1 MKRIAIVTLCL
12 TGLALVGCA
21 HDGQQIHGGTGG
33 KIYGGPPRG
42 PAHDRPFPIGQVTD
56 AFWETQQTNA
66 EAADFVIY
74 DHEFRWDT
82 QRSADTAQL
91 TPGGKKHLEMI
102 ALRLEHVP
110 FPIVIEQS
118 QHNARQELDHARR
131 RTVLEGL
138 ARMGVT
144 NVEPRVVIANRFA
157 EGFTAVEAERS
168 YYGGVLGGGFGGN
181 GRRFGGTGGFFR

>member
-1 MKRIAIVTLCL
+1 M
-12 TGLALVGCA
+12 
-21 HDGQQIHGGTGG
+21 
-33 KIYGGPPRG
+33 
-42 PAHDRPFPIGQVTD
+42 
-56 AFWETQQTNA
+56 
-66 EAADFVIY
+66 IY

-131 RTVLEGL
+131 RGYAAMVALL
-138 ARMGVT
+138 Q
-144 NVEPRVVIANRFA
+144 
-157 EGFTAVEAERS
+157 
-168 YYGGVLGGGFGGN
+168 
-181 GRRFGGTGGFFR
+181 